1 MRAQP
6 AQGQHP
12 DAQGLGSVGP
22 AHPVLDARDFAE
34 LVCAVRAEVPRLCVC
49 LCDRLVRRGCG
60 DGQRTAARREYLLF
74 PVCVRTRLL
83 HLPAQHRE
91 YRVLGRWTI
100 LLANPR
106 CRNMFLLVDG
116 RVTRCAA
123 GHGARCRRPAACSR
137 TRPAVDPP
145 CCGLCPSAHPCPRVL
160 PVQASWASSCRPTA
174 KRSPCIRSFSF
185 TQQSAG

>member
-1 MRAQP
+1 
-6 AQGQHP
+6 
-12 DAQGLGSVGP
+12 VGP

-34 LVCAVRAEVPRLCVC
+34 LVCAVRAEIPCLCVC
-49 LCDRLVRRGCG
+49 LCDRLVRRGGG

-74 PVCVRTRLL
+74 PVGVRTRLL

-123 GHGARCRRPAACSR
+123 GHGARCRRAAACSR
-137 TRPAVDPP
+137 TRPAMLRPLPLGSPVLACASRAGFMGELVPP
-145 CCGLCPSAHPCPRVL
+145 NRKALAVYPLFLFYTAIGWLILIA
-160 PVQASWASSCRPTA
+160 A
-174 KRSPCIRSFSF
+174 KRS
-185 TQQSAG
+185 